1 MPEARIAI
9 HNLHSRTGP
18 AKQLAESGASVLL
31 LCETRPLLVQAALRR
46 RLGQGWE
53 HRTRDAM
60 GVWWDSTVW
69 APYRL
74 RFLPLGYSG
83 PGDTSSH
90 AALLVWL
97 VHRATSQPVCMAS
110 VHLPPHNLFARY
122 RRTRR
127 RGWLDIP
134 EKVRAEKAAELLA
147 ALPTDVPVVAAGDFN
162 TELAPSYFPG
172 FVSVRDLV
180 AIKDTRDHA
189 LARGASWVS
198 ASTTGTVSDHP
209 LIVATARIPSA

>member
-1 MPEARIAI
+1 MPEARIAV
-9 HNLHSRTGP
+9 HNLHSKPGA
-18 AKQLAESGASVLL
+18 AKPLADSGASVLL
-31 LCETRPLLVQAALRR
+31 LCESRPLLVQAALRR

-60 GVWWDSTVW
+60 GAWWDGTIW
-69 APYRL
+69 APYRML
-74 RFLPLGYSG
+74 HLPLGFAG

-97 VHRATSQPVCMAS
+97 VHRATSQPVCFAS
-110 VHLPPHNLFARY
+110 VHLPPHNIFARY
-122 RRTRR
+122 RRTGR

-134 EKVRAEKAAELLA
+134 EKVRVEKAAKLLA
-147 ALPTDVPVVAAGDFN
+147 ALPTDVPVIAAGDFN
-162 TELAPSYFPG
+162 TERAPDYFPG
-172 FVSVRDLV
+172 FASVRDVV

-198 ASTTGTVSDHP
+198 ARAVDTVSDHP
-209 LIVATARIPSA
+209 MIVATAQIGAS